1 MLFGRQER
9 HVKRILI
16 VEDEPLV
23 AFDNETMVAN
33 AGYTVVATVDS
44 VREALAILESE
55 LAPVDQATAEENA
68 PEGGID
74 LILTDVT
81 LTGRRS
87 GIDLAAE
94 AKARG
99 VPVLFATANPPDN
112 GEGNAL
118 GVLCKPYNERRLKAA
133 LKAVEELL
141 AGNPKV
147 KAPDGVIFY
156 TRPLAD

>member
-1 MLFGRQER
+1 MLFGTRER

-23 AFDNETMVAN
+23 AFDNETMVSN

-44 VREALAILESE
+44 VREALTILERE
-55 LAPVDQATAEENA
+55 LDAPGGDEEDA
-68 PEGGID
+68 PERGID
-74 LILTDVT
+74 LVLSDIT

-94 AKARG
+94 ATARG
-99 VPVLFATANPPDN
+99 IPVLFATANPPED
-112 GEGNAL
+112 GGGNAL
-118 GVLCKPYNERRLKAA
+118 GVLCKPYNEGRLKAA

-141 AGNPKV
+141 AGKTKV
-147 KAPDGVIFY
+147 KVPNGVIFY
-156 TRPLAD
+156 NPPLAA